1 MDIRIDD
8 LTGPEITALIEEHYK
23 EMLSQSP
30 EDSMHALDVER
41 LRKPEVTFWTAWEG
55 DELYGC
61 GAMKELDPSHGEI
74 KSMRTVSIHTR
85 KGVAK
90 RILEHMLEEAQK
102 RGYDKVSLETG
113 TLDSFK
119 PAIHLYTKLG
129 FEYCEPFADYVE
141 DPYSVFMTK
150 KLTKE

>member
-8 LTGPEITALIEEHYK
+8 LTGPEIITLIEEHYK

-30 EDSMHALDVER
+30 EDSMHALDLEG
-41 LRKPEVTFWTAWEG
+41 LRRPEITFWTAWEDG
-55 DELYGC
+55 ELLGC
-61 GAMKELDPSHGEI
+61 GAMKELDPTHGEI
-74 KSMRTVSIHTR
+74 KSMRTVSLHSR

-90 RILEHMLEEAQK
+90 RILEHMLEVAQS
-102 RGYDKVSLETG
+102 RGYHKVSLETG

-119 PAIHLYTKLG
+119 PAIRLYTKLG

-150 KLTKE
+150 KLTME